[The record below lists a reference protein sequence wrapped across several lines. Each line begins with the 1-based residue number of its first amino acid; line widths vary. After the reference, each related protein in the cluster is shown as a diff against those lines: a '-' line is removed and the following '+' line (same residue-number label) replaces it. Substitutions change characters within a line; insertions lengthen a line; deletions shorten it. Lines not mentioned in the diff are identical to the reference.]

1 MIVSPDVL
9 VLGAPPAVPPTRAQ
23 PLVATAWLLGAR
35 IRTKEAGEC
44 PVLAAAALRGDV
56 LAFVFRFGVIVTI
69 AARGGVTAPLVEAC
83 ALHVEGA
90 ASEREKESAAL
101 FVAAERADRIS
112 GQGDI
117 ALAEADADRL
127 LLVATVLARSA
138 VLNRDEAMVAAAFDA
153 SGPVVEDLRVNG
165 RARMSIRAVMR
176 LVGEVLAARHRVTGM
191 VQVDERPDVLWDN
204 PQLDRLY
211 ARLENEFELKER
223 AEVLDA
229 KFSALGDFADALV
242 EIARDKRAVRLEV
255 AVIALI
261 ALEILL
267 NLLGAMH

>member
-1 MIVSPDVL
+1 MIVSPDVVAL
-9 VLGAPPAVPPTRAQ
+9 GVPPASVPTRGAP
-23 PLVATAWLLGAR
+23 LIATARLLGVR

-44 PVLAAAALRGDV
+44 PVLAAAALRAEA

-69 AARGGVTAPLVEAC
+69 APRGGAIAPLVEAC
-83 ALHVEGA
+83 ARHVEGPA
-90 ASEREKESAAL
+90 AEREQESTAL
-101 FVAAERADRIS
+101 FVSTERADRIS
-112 GQGDI
+112 AEGDI
-117 ALAEADADRL
+117 ALADADVDRL

-138 VLNRDEAMVAAAFDA
+138 VLDRDEAMVAAAFDA
-153 SGPVVEDLRVNG
+153 SAPVVEDLRTNG
-165 RARMSIRAVMR
+165 RARMSIRQVMR
-176 LVGEVLAARHRVTGM
+176 LVGDVLAARHRVTGM

-211 ARLENEFELKER
+211 ARLENEYELKER
-223 AEVLDA
+223 ADVLNT

-261 ALEILL
+261 ALEIVL
-267 NLLGAMH
+267 NLMGAMH

>member
-1 MIVSPDVL
+1 MIVSPDVIA
-9 VLGAPPAVPPTRAQ
+9 LGAPPFAAPTRAQ
-23 PLVATAWLLGAR
+23 PLIATAWLLGAR
-35 IRTKEAGEC
+35 IRTKDAGEC
-44 PVLAAAALRGDV
+44 PALAQAARSGG

-69 AARGGVTAPLVEAC
+69 APRGVPTDALVEAC
-83 ALHVEGA
+83 ARHVEDPA
-90 ASEREKESAAL
+90 AQREHEGAAL
-101 FVAAERADRIS
+101 FVTAEQTDRIS
-112 GQGDI
+112 GEGDI
-117 ALAEADADRL
+117 ALAGADEDRL

-138 VLNRDEAMVAAAFDA
+138 VLDRDEAMVAAAFDA
-153 SGPVVEDLRVNG
+153 SAPVVEDLRANG

-211 ARLENEFELKER
+211 ARLENEYELKER
-223 AEVLDA
+223 ADVLNT

-261 ALEILL
+261 ALEIVL